1 MQQILEQ
8 HKLWAQGNGGR
19 RADLQRANLRDAD
32 LRDADLRGADLQG
45 ADLRGADL
53 RGADLQNTNLWNAKF
68 DGAKLTGTCLD
79 PTNKPSGAYG
89 FKLENGRAIGYRTT
103 SNYEVGKTYKAP
115 VFSTS
120 PTECHPGL
128 YLWPTLEQAVD
139 YRSSWFSFIKVS
151 AKPEDIHQAGDK
163 YRCKEFHVEEL
174 CTTS

>member
-19 RADLQRANLRDAD
+19 RVDLQRANLRW
-32 LRDADLRGADLQG
+32 ADLQN
-45 ADLRGADL
+45 
-53 RGADLQNTNLWNAKF
+53 ADLQNADLQNTNLWNTNLWNAKF

-120 PTECHPGL
+120 STECHPGL
-128 YLWPTLEQAVD
+128 YLWPTLEQAID
-139 YRSSWFSFIKVS
+139 YSGSWNTFIKVS
-151 AKPEDIHQAGDK
+151 AKPEDIHKAGNK
-163 YRCKEFHVEEL
+163 YRCKEFHVEEV
-174 CTTS
+174 CTN